1 MRFPSVPGLHR
12 LRGAGFIGM
21 CRKEAVIGAYHI
33 FSDYVKNAL
42 KIADVIRL
50 EDDTFCAVVPD
61 CKGVI
66 AFGTTSIECL
76 NNLQSIL
83 ESWVLLK
90 LKTGQIL
97 PQVGGVNLNQEPVY
111 EYDYSL

>member
-1 MRFPSVPGLHR
+1 
-12 LRGAGFIGM
+12 M
-21 CRKEAVIGAYHI
+21 CRKEATIGAYHI
-33 FSDYVKNAL
+33 FSDYVRSAL
-42 KIADVIRL
+42 KTADVMRR
-50 EDDTFCAVVPD
+50 EDDTFCAVIPD
-61 CKGVI
+61 CQGVI
-66 AFGTTSIECL
+66 GFGDSMAECID
-76 NNLQSIL
+76 NLQSTL